1 MTVTS
6 EKCILNSIE
15 SVPDVDNDVS
25 PKMLS
30 VLLYTK
36 GCTWLFRFWC
46 YSYFEIN
53 EWHTLSCSSNCV
65 GLYLISVCDKEASA
79 WTPNYK
85 NVIRRQTVS
94 SYLYPY
100 FQYYIRMRIPYPS
113 TRVEGI
119 CGVVQYSNG
128 RLHLHIVHALTS
140 CRYWSMM
147 CISSSIIMNCNCNT
161 KKCIQ
166 YRGAANEYTTGA
178 SYSDDGVRW
187 W

>member
-1 MTVTS
+1 MHLTVS
-6 EKCILNSIE
+6 IL
-15 SVPDVDNDVS
+15 
-25 PKMLS
+25 ML
-30 VLLYTK
+30 
-36 GCTWLFRFWC
+36 C
-46 YSYFEIN
+46 YFEIN

-79 WTPNYK
+79 WTPNYE
-85 NVIRRQTVS
+85 NVICRQTVS

-161 KKCIQ
+161 KEWIQ
-166 YRGAANEYTTGA
+166 YRGRRSIVIARLMIYTIRYATRMMVF
-178 SYSDDGVRW
+178 VRW
-187 W
+187 WW

>member
-53 EWHTLSCSSNCV
+53 EWHTLSSSSNCV

-79 WTPNYK
+79 WTPNYE

-100 FQYYIRMRIPYPS
+100 FQYLHPNEDTISFYKN
-113 TRVEGI
+113 GGD

-161 KKCIQ
+161 KECIQ
-166 YRGAANEYTTGA
+166 YRGAANELR
-178 SYSDDGVRW
+178 SDTPLGW
-187 W
+187 WY